1 MMIDQAIMW
10 LRSLQMIIDGL
21 LFSSIK
27 QVLGT
32 EMHIDLYF
40 VQLSAD
46 FSSFSSS
53 SYYYY

>member
-10 LRSLQMIIDGL
+10 LRLLQMIIDGL

-46 FSSFSSS
+46 FSS
-53 SYYYY
+53 SYYY